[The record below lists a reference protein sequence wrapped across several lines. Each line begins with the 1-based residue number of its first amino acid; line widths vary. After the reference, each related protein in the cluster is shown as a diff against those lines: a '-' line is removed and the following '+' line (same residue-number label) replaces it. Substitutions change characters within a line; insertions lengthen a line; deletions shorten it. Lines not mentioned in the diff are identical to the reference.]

1 MIRINP
7 KITEKLASFTYNF
20 LINTVWLKSYGN
32 IGKLWW
38 KLWRKCNDQ
47 FSCPVDTNIHGYPVK
62 VNYGYTYPINSRLY
76 SQYNNPLIEL
86 VQKNFLLR
94 KSPITLIDV
103 GAAVG
108 DTIFLVYSN
117 CPGMIKEF
125 YCFDGDPEF
134 FDYLKSNLSC
144 FPEGKL
150 FNVLLSASDGLEKQL
165 VRTHPGTAS
174 AQGEKK
180 TNSVTLDSIL
190 LEANLETIDLLKI
203 DVDGFDGKILLGSK
217 KSLLKY
223 KPSLIFEWHPL
234 LCKQTGNSWT
244 EHFEFLTDLGWDRF
258 IWFNKYGEFSHF
270 MVGYNRE
277 TIDLIAEHCLSSKV
291 FDDWHYDV
299 IALHNNSE
307 LSPVALA
314 DSIYSKQRKSHY

>member
-1 MIRINP
+1 MNP
-7 KITEKLASFTYNF
+7 KIKEKLASLTYNF
-20 LINTVWLKSYGN
+20 LINTVGLTSYRHLD
-32 IGKLWW
+32 KLWW
-38 KLWRKCNDQ
+38 KLWNRNLYR
-47 FSCPVDTNIHGYPVK
+47 FSCPVNTNLHGYPAR
-62 VNYGYTYPINSRLY
+62 VNYGYTYPVNARLFP
-76 SQYNNPLIEL
+76 QYNNPLVEL
-86 VQKNFLLR
+86 VQKNYSLR

-117 CPGMIKEF
+117 CPAMIKEF

-134 FDYLKSNLSC
+134 FEYLQNNLSC

-150 FNVLLSASDGLEKQL
+150 FNVLLSSSEGFEKEL
-165 VRTHPGTAS
+165 IRTHRGTAS

-180 TNSVTLDSIL
+180 INSVTLDSIL
-190 LEANLETIDLLKI
+190 YADLEAIDLLKI
-203 DVDGFDGKILLGSK
+203 DVDGFDGKILLGTQ

-223 KPSLIFEWHPL
+223 QPSVIFEWHPL
-234 LCKQTGNSWT
+234 LCEKTGNSWT
-244 EHFEFLTDLGWDRF
+244 DHFECLTDCGYNQF

-270 MVGYNRE
+270 MVGYNQE
-277 TIDLIAEHCLSSKV
+277 TISLTAQHCLSSKV

-299 IALHNNSE
+299 IALPNNSE

-314 DSIYSKQRKSHY
+314 DSAYSKKRRSHY